1 MVFIVKDY
9 SLFVSFVALRP
20 ISTAKVMSGRSV
32 NLTTLFLGRIEQAV
46 SQYFMHILSVVTGNN
61 PS

>member
-1 MVFIVKDY
+1 MVFIVNDY

-32 NLTTLFLGRIEQAV
+32 NLTTLFPGQD
-46 SQYFMHILSVVTGNN
+46 
-61 PS
+61 